1 MKTVALV
8 IAEKGFR
15 DEEYQVPHDILKDA
29 GFNVLTVSTTTEEAV
44 GRFGLKVTPDTLIT
58 DLVAK
63 TLDALVFIGGGG
75 SEQYFEDPL
84 AHKLATTMV
93 DEDKVLGAI
102 CIAPVI
108 LANAKL
114 LAGRRATVFPDGAE
128 VLKEMGA
135 IYTGADVE
143 VDGKIITGNGPEAA
157 KDFAEAL
164 VKLLS

>member
-1 MKTVALV
+1 MKTVALI
-8 IAEKGFR
+8 IAEKEFR
-15 DEEYQVPHDILKDA
+15 DEEYQVPHDILKNA
-29 GFNVLTVSTTTEEAV
+29 GFNVLTVSTTLEEAV
-44 GRFGLKVTPDTLIT
+44 GRFGLRVTPDTLIS
-58 DLVAK
+58 DLVPK

-93 DEDKVLGAI
+93 EQDKVLGAI

-114 LAGRRATVFPDGAE
+114 LADKKATVFPDGIE
-128 VLKEMGA
+128 ILKANGA
-135 IYTGADVE
+135 IYTDQDVV

-157 KDFAEAL
+157 QAYGEAL
-164 VKLLS
+164 VKLLN